1 MSDSSADRNPVDR
14 LAEELLFGK
23 LTRGGSV
30 RVDVGQGDAEK
41 KLVFEIEA
49 AA

>member
-1 MSDSSADRNPVDR
+1 VIQTQLKDR

-30 RVDVGQGDAEK
+30 RVDVGEGEAER
-41 KLVFEIEA
+41 KLIFEIEA
-49 AA
+49 AP